1 MKKSIRNPYG
11 YIHTYKRGA
20 SVKFHFPSMSDL
32 LRNVVPSVEVPGF
45 KLEYHQA
52 KNNLFMNSNSYHGA
66 NVFFTLH
73 FSLVSFCLCQ
83 SFPRFKLWPNS
94 WLRRSAF
101 AMDIKPGPGRVSSS
115 LNLSVSSSLSR
126 SEPSSTGTS
135 AKVKQL
141 KPFATEDIRILLLEN
156 INETGRDILSNQGYQ
171 VEALKTS
178 LSEDELIEKIRWNYT
193 PLLANSGMASN

>member
-1 MKKSIRNPYG
+1 
-11 YIHTYKRGA
+11 
-20 SVKFHFPSMSDL
+20 
-32 LRNVVPSVEVPGF
+32 
-45 KLEYHQA
+45 
-52 KNNLFMNSNSYHGA
+52 
-66 NVFFTLH
+66 
-73 FSLVSFCLCQ
+73 
-83 SFPRFKLWPNS
+83 
-94 WLRRSAF
+94 
-101 AMDIKPGPGRVSSS
+101 MDIKPGPGRVSSS

-178 LSEDELIEKIRWNYT
+178 LSEDELIEKIRWNCK